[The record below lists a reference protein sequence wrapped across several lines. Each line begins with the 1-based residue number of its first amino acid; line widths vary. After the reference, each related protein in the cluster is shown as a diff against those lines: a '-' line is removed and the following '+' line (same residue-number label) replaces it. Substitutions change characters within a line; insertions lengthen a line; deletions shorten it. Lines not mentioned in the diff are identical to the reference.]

1 MELNIPYFSSRRSQS
16 PDMIASKPQMPSIQL
31 EQNAPR
37 AGLNASSAVQTEAVE
52 PMVSFLAPQSYR
64 RDGTA
69 CTDMHAAN
77 TETTIEI
84 QDVQN
89 NGSLHFLG
97 TTHINLRK
105 LCRPLEGKD
114 SHSLWH
120 VFSCGFRLQYMG
132 PR

>member
-1 MELNIPYFSSRRSQS
+1 M
-16 PDMIASKPQMPSIQL
+16 
-31 EQNAPR
+31 
-37 AGLNASSAVQTEAVE
+37 SSAVQTEAVE
-52 PMVSFLAPQSYR
+52 PMVSLLALQSYK

-105 LCRPLEGKD
+105 LCKPLEGKD